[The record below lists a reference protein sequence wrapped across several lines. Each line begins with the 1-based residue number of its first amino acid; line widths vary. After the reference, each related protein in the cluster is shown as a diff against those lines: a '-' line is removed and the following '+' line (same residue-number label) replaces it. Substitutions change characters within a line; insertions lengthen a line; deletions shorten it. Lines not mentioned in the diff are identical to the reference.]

1 MQERMIT
8 KKTNP
13 PFPGLSFCRAA
24 SNAAC
29 PTAQRYAA
37 ALQPNSTSHPFI
49 LDQKLLPTTVTTLR
63 QLTEYYFHP
72 RMGHTQGKVITKC
85 CLIYYDST
93 NGIFF
98 NFFFFSKLC
107 CLEMQSM
114 PSGYL
119 LALDIILRGFVHFAV
134 KYKTL

>member
-24 SNAAC
+24 SNAARL
-29 PTAQRYAA
+29 TAQRYAA

-98 NFFFFSKLC
+98 NFFFFKTMLF
-107 CLEMQSM
+107 
-114 PSGYL
+114 GNAINAFRL
-119 LALDIILRGFVHFAV
+119 LACIRYTPKRFCTFCSKI
-134 KYKTL
+134 